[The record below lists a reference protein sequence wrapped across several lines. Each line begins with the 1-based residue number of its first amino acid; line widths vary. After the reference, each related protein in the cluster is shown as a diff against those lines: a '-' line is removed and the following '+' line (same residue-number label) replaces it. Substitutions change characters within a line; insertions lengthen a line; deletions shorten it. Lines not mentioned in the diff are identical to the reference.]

1 MSNDP
6 DFRNKVAIVTGAS
19 RGIGR
24 VICLGLAKRGCAVV
38 GNARHLDSSPGSGG
52 TLKETIQLA
61 ESFGVEAI
69 AIPGEIT
76 HPDGVDALVKR
87 TLGELGRVD
96 ILINNAGVY
105 PYGEISE
112 FEPSEWKDVMEVN
125 LTAPFL
131 MCRAVVPHMIQIG
144 SGNIINV
151 SSGAAHKMTT
161 GRVAYAAS
169 KWALNR
175 FTFNLAEEVKQYG
188 VAVNAWSPGVI
199 RTDMNRY
206 RDGADEPSIVEE
218 SAVWLAA
225 QGIDFTGHEVNRA
238 EFGVVW
244 GPGC

>member
-1 MSNDP
+1 MTDEL
-6 DFRNKVAIVTGAS
+6 DFRNKVAIITGAS

-38 GNARHLDSSPGSGG
+38 GNARSLDSSPGTGG
-52 TLKETIQLA
+52 TLRETIRLA

-69 AIPGEIT
+69 GIPGEIT
-76 HPDGVDALVKR
+76 SPDGVDALVR
-87 TLGELGRVD
+87 HTLDELGRVD

-105 PYGEISE
+105 PYGEIRE
-112 FEPSEWKDVMEVN
+112 FEPSEWKDMMEVN

-131 MCRAVVPHMIQIG
+131 MCRAVIPHMIQRR

-175 FTFNLAEEVKQYG
+175 FTFNLAEEVKQHG
-188 VAVNAWSPGVI
+188 ITVNAWSPGVI

-206 RDGADEPSIVEE
+206 RDGADEPSVVEE
-218 SAVWLAA
+218 SSIWLAA
-225 QGIDFTGHEVNRA
+225 RGVEFTGHEVNRA
-238 EFGVVW
+238 DFGLGW
-244 GPGC
+244 GPDH